1 MLIKPMEVHD
11 HGEVFVTTESF
22 GFKDSTLRLQ
32 AAVASGGGVQPGTA
46 RRGDVG

>member
-1 MLIKPMEVHD
+1 MLIKPMEVHYHD
-11 HGEVFVTTESF
+11 EVPVTMESF

-32 AAVASGGGVQPGTA
+32 AAVASADGVQPGAT